1 MTDIGA
7 KKKREARIRRHSRIR
22 HNLAGTAQRPRL
34 AIYRSVA
41 HIYAQIINDEDGRTL
56 ASASTIDREV
66 AKQIEGKDKTESA
79 KVVGEY
85 IASRAKAAGV
95 EEVVFDRG
103 GFRYQGRIAALA
115 EAAREGGLK
124 F

>member
-1 MTDIGA
+1 LVQRKNA
-7 KKKREARIRRHSRIR
+7 KRVFVGIAASAITLE
-22 HNLAGTAQRPRL
+22 GTAQRPRL